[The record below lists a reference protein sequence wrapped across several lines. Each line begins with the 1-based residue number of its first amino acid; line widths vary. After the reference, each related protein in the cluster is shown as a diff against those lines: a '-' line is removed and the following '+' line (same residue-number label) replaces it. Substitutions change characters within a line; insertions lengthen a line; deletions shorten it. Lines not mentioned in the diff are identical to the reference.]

1 MSFSL
6 PSEAKILDVDKISLY
21 RGNSGFLMVKIEGE
35 VQEYP
40 VKPIRYFPFTEDEY
54 YIGLFKIEPDGNV
67 SKEIA
72 LITDLKRLGEKSRN
86 LIEEEL
92 NKAFPLMQVMKII
105 SIKQVGK
112 NLRWQVKTM
121 EGERT
126 FEVSNQ
132 NDVNSISSLLVAIKD
147 TKGNKYKINL
157 AKLDSVSQ
165 SLLEAYT

>member
-6 PSEAKILDVDKISLY
+6 PAEAKILDIDKISLY
-21 RGNSGFLMVKIEGE
+21 RDNSGVLMVKIEGE

-40 VKPIRYFPFTEDEY
+40 VRPVRYFPFTEDEY
-54 YIGLFKIEPDGNV
+54 YVGLFKIEPDGNIT
-67 SKEIA
+67 KEIA
-72 LITDLKRLGEKSRN
+72 LITDLKRLDEKSRK
-86 LIEEEL
+86 LVEEEL
-92 NKAFPLMQVMKII
+92 NKAFSLTQVIKII
-105 SIKQVGK
+105 SIKQAGK
-112 NLRWQVKTM
+112 NLRWQVKTQ

-132 NDVNSISSLLVAIKD
+132 NDINSISPSLVSIKD
-147 TKGNKYKINL
+147 SKGNKYKINL

>member
-6 PSEAKILDVDKISLY
+6 PAEAKILDIDKISLY
-21 RGNSGFLMVKIEGE
+21 RDNSGVLMVKIEGE

-40 VKPIRYFPFTEDEY
+40 VRPVRYFPFTEDEY
-54 YIGLFKIEPDGNV
+54 YVGLFKIEPDGNIT
-67 SKEIA
+67 KEIA
-72 LITDLKRLGEKSRN
+72 LITDLKRLDEKSRK
-86 LIEEEL
+86 LVEEEL
-92 NKAFPLMQVMKII
+92 NKAFLLTQVIKII
-105 SIKQVGK
+105 SIKQAGK
-112 NLRWQVKTM
+112 NLRWQVKTQ

-132 NDVNSISSLLVAIKD
+132 NDINSISPSLVSIKD
-147 TKGNKYKINL
+147 SKGNKYKINL

>member
-6 PSEAKILDVDKISLY
+6 LAEAKILDIDKISLY
-21 RGNSGFLMVKIEGE
+21 RDNSGVLMVKIEGE

-40 VKPIRYFPFTEDEY
+40 VRPVRYFPFTEDEY
-54 YIGLFKIEPDGNV
+54 YVGLFKIEPDGNIT
-67 SKEIA
+67 KEIA
-72 LITDLKRLGEKSRN
+72 LITDLKRLDEKSRK
-86 LIEEEL
+86 LVEEEL
-92 NKAFPLMQVMKII
+92 NKAFSLTQVIKII
-105 SIKQVGK
+105 SIKQAGK
-112 NLRWQVKTM
+112 NLRWQVKTS

-132 NDVNSISSLLVAIKD
+132 NDINSISPSLVSIKD
-147 TKGNKYKINL
+147 SKGNKYKINL